1 MPNRILYYSNIVKAE
16 WNAKSL
22 LDLHSRTASYIIQI
36 YRKVRAEQSSLLEIV
51 MPNRILYYSNIVK
64 AEWNAKSL
72 LDLHYL
78 SIRQAAPRQRKN
90 E

>member
-22 LDLHSRTASYIIQI
+22 LDLHSRGASYIIQI

-51 MPNRILYYSNIVK
+51 MPNRICIIQIYRKPSGMQRACSICIPEAHPVLFKYS
-64 AEWNAKSL
+64 E
-72 LDLHYL
+72 
-78 SIRQAAPRQRKN
+78 R
-90 E
+90 